1 MYRTGELI
9 PNEGLVWTRRWRI
22 EDGRL
27 YNETIIEDQ
36 YADDRPW
43 DMEWLDDDTILLTN
57 TKDPEDKWILYRQK
71 SE

>member
-1 MYRTGELI
+1 
-9 PNEGLVWTRRWRI
+9 
-22 EDGRL
+22 
-27 YNETIIEDQ
+27 

-57 TKDPEDKWILYRQK
+57 TKDPEDKWILYRQN

>member
-1 MYRTGELI
+1 MDVYT
-9 PNEGLVWTRRWRI
+9 NES
-22 EDGRL
+22 
-27 YNETIIEDQ
+27 IIEDK